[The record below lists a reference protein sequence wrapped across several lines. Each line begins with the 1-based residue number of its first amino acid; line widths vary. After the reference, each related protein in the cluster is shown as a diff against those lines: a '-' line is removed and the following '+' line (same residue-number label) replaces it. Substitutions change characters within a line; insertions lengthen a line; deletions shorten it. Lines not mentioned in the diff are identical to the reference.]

1 METIFYIRIIKNGES
16 IMVPFENLETVV
28 MEPEVIPVPDA
39 PTEILG
45 VGWYENQL
53 IPYICM
59 KERDRGNSFR
69 CGVFLRTQQG
79 KLIGITADAIGEV
92 MEGEREAV
100 AVQEDLM
107 KILAGGS

>member
-1 METIFYIRIIKNGES
+1 METILYIRIIKNGEN

-28 MEPEVIPVPDA
+28 MEPEVIPIPDA

-59 KERDRGNSFR
+59 RERDERNSFR
-69 CGVFLRTQQG
+69 CGVLLRTQKG
-79 KLIGITADAIGEV
+79 KLIGMTADVVGEV
-92 MEGEREAV
+92 VEAEREAV
-100 AVQEDLM
+100 EVQEDLM
-107 KILAGGS
+107 KILTGGS